1 MFGPIQDAGSLN
13 YCAASTTFVRVLT
26 SRGRTNVNA
35 VREAEGLGFSEGA
48 VIHDGQQ

>member
-1 MFGPIQDAGSLN
+1 MFGPIQDAGSPN
-13 YCAASTTFVRVLT
+13 YSAASTAFVRVLST
-26 SRGRTNVNA
+26 RGRTNVSA